1 MSIKDFNGTNIVN
14 GLDMGNFYPG
24 EYLNVKIFID
34 TAYQWGPG
42 WYGNIDQK
50 TLFDNETRSLLK
62 KVGFKIEEPTV
73 CGASPNLK
81 SGNKKT
87 NLYLHPL
94 KFSGF
99 ATQKEIDT
107 IVETLKTFK
116 SVKEVVDVV
125 TTPSYDINKT
135 QHARILSMNIKLIE
149 DFIREKAKKMRAND
163 IPAEFAKTYAI
174 MTTGK
179 SCVFGSDIFEWKY
192 VETIVDIMIA
202 KGELDTPN
210 EWY

>member
-1 MSIKDFNGTNIVN
+1 MSVKDFNGTNVVN

-24 EYLNVKIFID
+24 AYLNVEIMIE

-42 WYGNIDQK
+42 WKGNMEQK
-50 TLFDNETRSLLK
+50 RVFEDEIRYMLK
-62 KVGFKIEEPTV
+62 NAGFKIEEPTV

-81 SGNKKT
+81 SNNFKT
-87 NLYLHPL
+87 NLYLHPM

-99 ATQKEIDT
+99 ATQEEIDKIIAVLKKCKT
-107 IVETLKTFK
+107 IKNITN
-116 SVKEVVDVV
+116 VV
-125 TTPSYDINKT
+125 TIPSYDINKT
-135 QHARILSMNIKLIE
+135 QHARILAMNINFIE
-149 DFIREKAKKMRAND
+149 NFIREKAKKMRVND
-163 IPAEFAKTYAI
+163 IPAEFARTYAI

-179 SCVFGSDIFEWKY
+179 SCVFGSDIFEWRY